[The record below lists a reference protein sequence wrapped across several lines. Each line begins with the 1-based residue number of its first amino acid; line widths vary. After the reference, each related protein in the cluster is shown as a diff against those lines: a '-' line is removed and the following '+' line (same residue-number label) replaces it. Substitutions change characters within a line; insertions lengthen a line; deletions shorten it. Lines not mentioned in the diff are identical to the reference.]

1 MLQIN
6 WRLIWHIRDNLVLLA
21 INNNVLKVKKT
32 QTVQIPEVISGIVFA
47 STGKSY
53 NVYKIVC
60 GARLNHI
67 KYSKIAT
74 CLKKIRDQSKV

>member
-1 MLQIN
+1 ML
-6 WRLIWHIRDNLVLLA
+6 LT

-32 QTVQIPEVISGIVFA
+32 QTVQILEVISGIVFA

-60 GARLNHI
+60 GAR
-67 KYSKIAT
+67 
-74 CLKKIRDQSKV
+74 

>member
-1 MLQIN
+1 ML
-6 WRLIWHIRDNLVLLA
+6 LT

-32 QTVQIPEVISGIVFA
+32 QTMQIAEVISGIVFA
-47 STGKSY
+47 LTDKSY

-67 KYSKIAT
+67 KCSKIAT
-74 CLKKIRDQSKV
+74 WLKKIRDQSKV

>member
-1 MLQIN
+1 MFQIN
-6 WRLIWHIRDNLVLLA
+6 WRLIWHIRDINLVLLT

-32 QTVQIPEVISGIVFA
+32 QTVQIPEVISGIVFS

-60 GARLNHI
+60 GAR
-67 KYSKIAT
+67 
-74 CLKKIRDQSKV
+74 

>member
-1 MLQIN
+1 MFQIN
-6 WRLIWHIRDNLVLLA
+6 WRLIWYIRDINLVLLT

-32 QTVQIPEVISGIVFA
+32 QTMQITEVISVIVFA

-60 GARLNHI
+60 GAR
-67 KYSKIAT
+67 
-74 CLKKIRDQSKV
+74 

>member
-1 MLQIN
+1 MFQIN
-6 WRLIWHIRDNLVLLA
+6 WRLIWHIRNINLVLLI

-32 QTVQIPEVISGIVFA
+32 QTVQIPEVISDIVFA

-60 GARLNHI
+60 GAR
-67 KYSKIAT
+67 
-74 CLKKIRDQSKV
+74 

>member
-1 MLQIN
+1 ML
-6 WRLIWHIRDNLVLLA
+6 LT

-32 QTVQIPEVISGIVFA
+32 QTMQIAEVISDIVFP

-60 GARLNHI
+60 GAR
-67 KYSKIAT
+67 
-74 CLKKIRDQSKV
+74 

>member
-1 MLQIN
+1 ML
-6 WRLIWHIRDNLVLLA
+6 LT

-32 QTVQIPEVISGIVFA
+32 QTMQIAEVISDIVFA

-60 GARLNHI
+60 GAR
-67 KYSKIAT
+67 
-74 CLKKIRDQSKV
+74 